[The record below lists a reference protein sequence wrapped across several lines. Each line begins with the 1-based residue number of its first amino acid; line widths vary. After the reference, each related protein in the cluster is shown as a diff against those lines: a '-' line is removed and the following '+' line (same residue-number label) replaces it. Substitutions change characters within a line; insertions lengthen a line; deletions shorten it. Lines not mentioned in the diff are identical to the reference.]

1 MKKLILSFL
10 LGAISLFAQEKL
22 VVEYENRT
30 EVDLSKEKNAKI
42 IQMLKLAN
50 ETKFDYQLITT
61 KDE

>member
-1 MKKLILSFL
+1 M
-10 LGAISLFAQEKL
+10 GAISLFAQEKL